1 MYRRTG
7 FVGVLPSWTDRRSL
21 LRFPSTAEA
30 SVREVGS
37 KVVTAPLRDVSAL
50 GCRIET
56 GELTTGKTVWVTMG
70 DIRVVGAEVRWSQ
83 GGEAGLSFA
92 APLHPS
98 IVAHLRTR

>member
-21 LRFPSTAEA
+21 LRFPSAAQA
-30 SVREVGS
+30 SVRAPGC

-56 GELTTGKTVWVTMG
+56 GELAAGKTVWVTMG
-70 DIRVVGAEVRWSQ
+70 DIRVVGAEVRWSHS
-83 GGEAGLSFA
+83 GEAGLSFA
-92 APLHPS
+92 TPLHPS
-98 IVAHLRTR
+98 IVAHLRGR